1 MTRPHRSWWLREAL
15 TDPPS
20 PALEGDERADVA
32 VIGGGFVGLWTALRL
47 KELDP
52 ALSVIV
58 LEADLCGAGASGR
71 NGGMA
76 LSWWP
81 KLPSLLKLMSTD
93 EARDLAQRSER
104 AVAELG
110 AFCERH
116 GVDADYVH
124 GGWLWTAATLAQLG
138 AWEATMAACE
148 RVGVEPF
155 ARLPDEEVAR
165 RTGSSV
171 HLAGVFEP
179 SAATVQPAK
188 LARGLRRIAL
198 DSGVRIYEHSKV
210 LTFTRERPHRLSLAA
225 GSVHATKIVLATN
238 AWTAAVPELHRSL
251 VVVSSD
257 MIVTEP
263 LGERLAE
270 IGWTGGEGIAD
281 SQMMV
286 HYYRTTRDG
295 RIAFGKGGWG
305 IALGGRIHDS
315 FDRHAGRAADVERN
329 FRRLY
334 PRLHDVAIAADWAG
348 PIDRSRTG
356 LPLLGRLPTSETI
369 LYGVGFSGNGVAPSW
384 LAGRVLASLAL
395 DRHDEWSTVPLVTA
409 PARRFPPPA
418 ITFPCAHLIRNA
430 VVRKENAEALGRPP
444 GRLSSALAALAPSGL
459 EDR

>member
-15 TDPPS
+15 TDLPGI
-20 PALEGDERADVA
+20 ALEGDVRADVA
-32 VIGGGFVGLWTALRL
+32 VVGGGFVGLWTALRL

-52 ALSVIV
+52 ALSVIL
-58 LEADLCGAGASGR
+58 LEADVCGAGASGR

-93 EARDLAQRSER
+93 DARDLALRSSR

-116 GVDADYVH
+116 GIDADYVH
-124 GGWLWTAATLAQLG
+124 GGWLWTAATSAQLG
-138 AWEATMAACE
+138 AWEATIAACE
-148 RVGVEPF
+148 RAGVQPF
-155 ARLPDEEVAR
+155 ERLPDEEVAR
-165 RTGSSV
+165 RTGSPV
-171 HLAGVFEP
+171 HLAGVFDAW
-179 SAATVQPAK
+179 AATVQPAK

-198 DSGVRIYEHSKV
+198 ESGVRIYERSKV
-210 LTFTRERPHRLSLAA
+210 LNFTRERPHRLSLAA
-225 GSVHATKIVLATN
+225 GSVVATKVVLATN
-238 AWTAAVPELHRSL
+238 AWAAGMPELRRSL

-270 IGWTGGEGIAD
+270 IGWTGGESITD

-286 HYYRTTRDG
+286 DYYRTTRDG

-305 IALGGRIHDS
+305 IAFGGHLHGS
-315 FDRHAGRAADVERN
+315 FDRHEGRAADVERN

-334 PRLHDVAIAADWAG
+334 PRLHNVRIAADWAG
-348 PIDRSRTG
+348 PIDRSRNG
-356 LPLLGRLPTSETI
+356 LPLLGRLSTSETV

-395 DRHDEWSTVPLVTA
+395 DRRDEWSTLPLVDA
-409 PARRFPPPA
+409 PARRFPPVA
-418 ITFPCAHLIRNA
+418 ITFPGAHLVRNA
-430 VVRKENAEALGRPP
+430 VVRKENAEALGLRP
-444 GRLSSALAALAPSGL
+444 GRISSALASLAPSGL
-459 EDR
+459 EDK

>member
-15 TDPPS
+15 TDSPS

-32 VIGGGFVGLWTALRL
+32 VVGGGFVGLWTALRL
-47 KELDP
+47 KQLDP
-52 ALSVIV
+52 ALNVIV

-93 EARDLAQRSER
+93 EARELAQRSER

-110 AFCERH
+110 AFCDRH
-116 GVDADYVH
+116 GVDADYMH

-155 ARLPDEEVAR
+155 ERLPDEEVAR
-165 RTGSSV
+165 RTGSPV
-171 HLAGVFEP
+171 HLAGVFEA

-188 LARGLRRIAL
+188 LARGLRRVAR
-198 DSGVRIYEHSKV
+198 DSGVRIYEQSKV
-210 LTFTRERPHRLSLAA
+210 LTFSRERPHRLSLAA
-225 GSVHATKIVLATN
+225 GSVEATKVVLATN
-238 AWTAAVPELHRSL
+238 AWTAAVPELRRSL

-270 IGWTGGEGIAD
+270 IGWTGGEGITD
-281 SQMMV
+281 SQLMV

-305 IALGGRIHDS
+305 IAFGGRIGGS
-315 FDRHAGRAADVERN
+315 FDRHPGRAADVERN

-334 PRLHDVAIAADWAG
+334 PRLHDIRIAADWAG

-356 LPLLGRLPTSETI
+356 LPLFGRLSTSETI

-395 DRHDEWSTVPLVTA
+395 DRRDEWSTIPLISA
-409 PARRFPPPA
+409 PARLFPPPA
-418 ITFPCAHLIRNA
+418 ITFAGAHLVRNA

-444 GRLSSALAALAPSGL
+444 GRVTSALAALAPSGL

>member
-1 MTRPHRSWWLREAL
+1 
-15 TDPPS
+15 
-20 PALEGDERADVA
+20 
-32 VIGGGFVGLWTALRL
+32 
-47 KELDP
+47 
-52 ALSVIV
+52 
-58 LEADLCGAGASGR
+58 
-71 NGGMA
+71 
-76 LSWWP
+76 
-81 KLPSLLKLMSTD
+81 
-93 EARDLAQRSER
+93 
-104 AVAELG
+104 
-110 AFCERH
+110 
-116 GVDADYVH
+116 
-124 GGWLWTAATLAQLG
+124 
-138 AWEATMAACE
+138 MAACD

-155 ARLPDEEVAR
+155 ERVPDEEVAR
-165 RTGSSV
+165 RTGSPV
-171 HLAGVFEP
+171 HLAGVFEA

-188 LARGLRRIAL
+188 LARGLRRVAL

-210 LTFTRERPHRLSLAA
+210 LNFTRDRPHRLSLAT
-225 GSVHATKIVLATN
+225 GSVHATKVVLATN
-238 AWTAAVPELHRSL
+238 AWTAAVPELRRSL

-270 IGWTGGEGIAD
+270 IGWTGGESVTD

-305 IALGGRIHDS
+305 IALGGRIHGS

-334 PRLHDVAIAADWAG
+334 PRLYDVAIAADWAG

-356 LPLLGRLPTSETI
+356 LPLLGPLPTSETV

-384 LAGRVLASLAL
+384 LAGRALASLAL
-395 DRHDEWSTVPLVTA
+395 DRRDEWSTVPLVGA

-418 ITFPCAHLIRNA
+418 ITFAGAHLVRNA
-430 VVRKENAEALGRPP
+430 VVRKEKAEALGRPP
-444 GRLSSALAALAPSGL
+444 GRVSSALAALAPSGL

>member
-1 MTRPHRSWWLREAL
+1 MTLRHRSWWLRAAL
-15 TDPPS
+15 TEPAS
-20 PALEGDERADVA
+20 PALEGDEQADIA
-32 VIGGGFVGLWTALRL
+32 VVGGGFVGLWTALRL

-58 LEADLCGAGASGR
+58 LEADVCGGGASGR

-81 KLPSLLKLMSTD
+81 KLPTLLKLMSAD
-93 EARDLAQRSER
+93 EARELAQRSER
-104 AVAELG
+104 AVAEVG
-110 AFCERH
+110 TFCEQH
-116 GVDADYVH
+116 GIDADYVH

-155 ARLPDEEVAR
+155 EPLSNEEVAR
-165 RTGSSV
+165 RTGSPV
-171 HLAGVFEP
+171 HLAGVFEA

-188 LARGLRRIAL
+188 LARGLRQVAL
-198 DSGVRIYEHSKV
+198 ESGIRIYEHSKV
-210 LTFTRERPHRLSLAA
+210 LNFTRERPHRLSLAA
-225 GSVHATKIVLATN
+225 GSVQATKVVLATN
-238 AWTAAVPELHRSL
+238 AWAAAVPELRRLL

-270 IGWTGGEGIAD
+270 IGWTGGEGITD

-305 IALGGRIHDS
+305 IAFGARINGG
-315 FDRHAGRAADVERN
+315 FDRHRGRAADVERN

-334 PRLHDVAIAADWAG
+334 PRLHDVSIVADWAG
-348 PIDRSRTG
+348 PIDRTQNG
-356 LPLLGRLPTSETI
+356 LPIFGRLPTSETI
-369 LYGVGFSGNGVAPSW
+369 LYAVGFSGNGVAPSR

-395 DRHDEWSTVPLVTA
+395 DRRDEWSAIPLVNA
-409 PARRFPPPA
+409 PARRFPPRA
-418 ITFPCAHLIRNA
+418 ITFPGAHLVRDA
-430 VVRKENAEALGRPP
+430 VVRKENAEALGR
-444 GRLSSALAALAPSGL
+444 RASRVTAALTDLAPTGL
-459 EDR
+459 EDK